1 MPGGLG
7 RSRGFHSHLNG
18 GCRGCRNLSRCEMEG
33 VLCAC
38 VCVYSFLSRYQTG
51 KEFAVYVPWL
61 MGERFEEATMFY
73 NL

>member
-7 RSRGFHSHLNG
+7 RSRGFYSDLNG

-33 VLCAC
+33 VVC
-38 VCVYSFLSRYQTG
+38 VCVFSLVFFFWKIVCCLCTLAHR
-51 KEFAVYVPWL
+51 
-61 MGERFEEATMFY
+61 GERFEEATMSY